1 MKFLIE
7 HHQNTIRIGY
17 KEITILQ
24 SWNTRLDADSAIRS
38 SGYSLSGARGTWI
51 RFVLVQIGTRRLGT
65 RSGLAC
71 QLARVPRIRDAL
83 GFSHRIPG
91 TSAPAYTRREWA
103 RARLM
108 NYCADLERLRSF
120 LPVRSRAR
128 DEISSTKH
136 SGNSTLGSSFHKGD
150 FVRANCPGQLLCEAE
165 FRQEIPGGNFSR
177 SFQPC
182 NILSSKESCLLLG
195 RWFLLENY
203 MRGKTRENLKGEFLG
218 GWNKRRWRIKKIVI
232 DESVVGRSFENWKG
246 GREW

>member
-108 NYCADLERLRSF
+108 NYCADLERLCSF

-128 DEISSTKH
+128 GMKSRRRNTPAIRRWDPASTKATLCAPTVRASYFAKPNSGRKFREEIS
-136 SGNSTLGSSFHKGD
+136 L
-150 FVRANCPGQLLCEAE
+150 EA
-165 FRQEIPGGNFSR
+165 FNPVIFYPARKAACSLVGGF
-177 SFQPC
+177 
-182 NILSSKESCLLLG
+182 
-195 RWFLLENY
+195 FL
-203 MRGKTRENLKGEFLG
+203 
-218 GWNKRRWRIKKIVI
+218 KIVCV
-232 DESVVGRSFENWKG
+232 ER
-246 GREW
+246 REKI